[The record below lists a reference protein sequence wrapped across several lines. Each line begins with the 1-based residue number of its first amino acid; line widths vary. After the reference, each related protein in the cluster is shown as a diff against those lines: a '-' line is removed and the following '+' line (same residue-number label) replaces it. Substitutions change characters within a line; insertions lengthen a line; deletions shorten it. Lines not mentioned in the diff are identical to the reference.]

1 MTTDLP
7 KRTLVKTVTW
17 RLIAFVTTIVVVYI
31 YSRDVKE
38 CITIGVES
46 NLLKICFYYFHER
59 AWNRSHYGRIKEPEY
74 NI

>member
-1 MTTDLP
+1 MTTDHP

-17 RLIAFVTTIVVVYI
+17 RLIAFATTVIVVYI

-38 CITIGVES
+38 CLTVGVAA
-46 NLLKICFYYFHER
+46 NLLKMGFYYFHER
-59 AWNRSHYGRIKEPEY
+59 AWNRSHYGRVKAPEY